1 MDATGRP
8 EGPASDRVD
17 GLMRSMT
24 DLCRGVAAGDY
35 EEADR
40 LFDLTGG
47 DLPSEVSDLA
57 EAFGMMIVQVEVR
70 EFGLKQTIDE
80 LRETQRQL
88 EHAKGLLD
96 AENKTLRRKVSELQI
111 EVDQTKKEAEVS
123 EITGTDYFRELQSK
137 ARAMRSRTRS

>member
-1 MDATGRP
+1 MDPTERP
-8 EGPASDRVD
+8 DGPASDRVD

-24 DLCRGVAAGDY
+24 ELCRGVAAGDY
-35 EEADR
+35 EDADR
-40 LFDLTGG
+40 LFALTGD

-123 EITGTDYFRELQSK
+123 EITGTDYFRDLQSK
-137 ARAMRSRTRS
+137 ARAMRSRTRG

>member
-1 MDATGRP
+1 MDATGQP
-8 EGPASDRVD
+8 QGSASDRVD

-35 EEADR
+35 EDADG
-40 LFDLTGG
+40 LFALTGD
-47 DLPSEVSDLA
+47 DLPSEISDLA

-123 EITGTDYFRELQSK
+123 EITGTDYFRDLQSK
-137 ARAMRSRTRS
+137 ARAMRSRTRG

>member
-24 DLCRGVAAGDY
+24 GLCRGVAAGDY

-137 ARAMRSRTRS
+137 ARAMRSRTRG

>member
-137 ARAMRSRTRS
+137 ARAMRSRTRG

>member
-8 EGPASDRVD
+8 DSPASDRVD

-40 LFDLTGG
+40 LFDLTGD

-111 EVDQTKKEAEVS
+111 EIDQTKKEAEVS
-123 EITGTDYFRELQSK
+123 EITGTDYFRDLQSK
-137 ARAMRSRTRS
+137 ARAMRSRTRG